1 MKPLYKSLLSVVL
14 GIVIT
19 LWPALYNHYVL
30 VFTDSELYINC
41 GNEFSF
47 TEDRSFVYGWFVGI
61 TSLHYSLW
69 FTIIAQAIIF
79 NFTCYA
85 FVKQN
90 LKLHTDIMYVVLV
103 SFLSLF
109 TALAWDVCYIMPD
122 VFSAISILLL
132 AILMQHERPL
142 TKTWFAW
149 LIFYLLSLQM
159 HFSFMLFHCLAIGI
173 LLIANFIKSFSIKGN
188 STIATIILFVGVL
201 ANIGLFSLEKKAL
214 GSDGFSKVSHIFLMG
229 KLVENG
235 VLKTYLAAECESKN
249 YEICKYKD
257 SLAPQNY
264 SGNFLFHPNSA
275 FQKTGAWSSPQD
287 EYKSIIHDII
297 FTPKYAWQYA
307 KSILIEATKTFNR
320 NEIGNS
326 IYPYPEDGW
335 GPYPAILKHYP
346 NEMNDYNSAL
356 QNRNSL
362 TFPFKGISK
371 VYVLLL
377 ITAVLGLFYFIGENA
392 TIIIL
397 VGAAIV
403 SNAII
408 TGGLVGLEDR
418 YSTRQNYLII
428 LLFLVI
434 LGNSVLTNLK
444 KDKSDITS

>member
-1 MKPLYKSLLSVVL
+1 MKPLHKSLLSVFL

-19 LWPALYNHYVL
+19 LWPAIYNHYVL

-61 TSLHYSLW
+61 TSLRISLW
-69 FTIIAQAIIF
+69 FTIIAQAILF
-79 NFTCYA
+79 NLTCYA

-90 LKLHTDIMYVVLV
+90 LKQYTDNMYVVLI
-103 SFLSLF
+103 SLLSLF

-132 AILMQHERPL
+132 AIIFQHKRPF
-142 TKTWFAW
+142 TKSWLAW
-149 LIFYLLSLQM
+149 LAFYLLSLQM
-159 HFSFMLFHCLAIGI
+159 HFSFMLFHCLAMCI
-173 LLIANFIKSFSIKGN
+173 LLVFRLISFGFIKSI
-188 STIATIILFVGVL
+188 STTATIVLFIGVIG
-201 ANIGLFSLEKKAL
+201 NIGLFSLEKKAL
-214 GSDGFSKVSHIFLMG
+214 GADGFSKVSHIFLMG

-235 VLKTYLAAECESKN
+235 VLKSYLDAECTHKN

-257 SLAPQNY
+257 SLAIDNY
-264 SGNFLFHPNSA
+264 SGNFLFHPSSA
-275 FQKTGAWSSPQD
+275 FQKTGAWSSPHN
-287 EYKSIIHDII
+287 EYKTIIHDIL
-297 FTPKYAWQYA
+297 FTPKYAWLYV
-307 KSILIEATKTFNR
+307 KSIFIDATKSFSR
-320 NEIGNS
+320 NEIGSS
-326 IYPYPEDGW
+326 IYAFPEGGW
-335 GPYPAILKHYP
+335 GPYNAIAKYYP
-346 NEMNDYNSAL
+346 NEMKHYNSSL
-356 QNRNSL
+356 QNKNAINL
-362 TFPFKGISK
+362 PFKGMSK

-377 ITAVLGLFYFIGENA
+377 FVAALGLIYFIRKYV

-397 VGAAIV
+397 LGVAII

-434 LGNSVLTNLK
+434 LSNSVLTFFENKK
-444 KDKSDITS
+444 KDFTF

>member
-1 MKPLYKSLLSVVL
+1 MKPLYKSLLSVFL

-19 LWPALYNHYVL
+19 LWPAIYNHYVL

-61 TSLHYSLW
+61 TSLRISLW
-69 FTIIAQAIIF
+69 YTIIVQAILF
-79 NFTCYA
+79 NLTCYA

-90 LKLHTDIMYVVLV
+90 LKQYTDNMYVVLI
-103 SFLSLF
+103 SLLSLF

-132 AILMQHERPL
+132 AIIIQHKRPF
-142 TKTWFAW
+142 TKSWLAW
-149 LIFYLLSLQM
+149 LAFYLLSLQM
-159 HFSFMLFHCLAIGI
+159 HFSFMLFHCLAMCI
-173 LLIANFIKSFSIKGN
+173 LLVFRLISFGFIKSI
-188 STIATIILFVGVL
+188 STTANIVLFIGVIG
-201 ANIGLFSLEKKAL
+201 NIGLFSLEKKAL
-214 GSDGFSKVSHIFLMG
+214 GADGFSKVSHIFLMG

-235 VLKTYLAAECESKN
+235 VLKSYLDAECTHKN

-257 SLAPQNY
+257 SLAIDNY
-264 SGNFLFHPNSA
+264 SGNFLFHPSSA
-275 FQKTGAWSSPQD
+275 FQKTGAWSSPHN
-287 EYKSIIHDII
+287 EYKTIIHDIL
-297 FTPKYAWQYA
+297 FTPKYAWLYV
-307 KSILIEATKTFNR
+307 KSIFIDATKSFSR
-320 NEIGNS
+320 NEIGSS
-326 IYPYPEDGW
+326 IYAFPEGGW
-335 GPYPAILKHYP
+335 GPYNAIAKYYP
-346 NEMNDYNSAL
+346 NEMKHYNSSL
-356 QNRNSL
+356 QNKNAINL
-362 TFPFKGISK
+362 PFKGMSK

-377 ITAVLGLFYFIGENA
+377 FVAALGLIYFIRKYV

-397 VGAAIV
+397 LGVAII

-434 LGNSVLTNLK
+434 LRNSVLTFFENKK
-444 KDKSDITS
+444 KDFTF

>member
-14 GIVIT
+14 GIVVT
-19 LWPALYNHYVL
+19 LWPELYNHYVL

-61 TSLHYSLW
+61 TSLHISLW

-90 LKLHTDIMYVVLV
+90 LKKYNNMMYMALV

-132 AILMQHERPL
+132 AIIIQHKRPF

-149 LIFYLLSLQM
+149 LVFYLLSLQM
-159 HFSFMLFHCLAIGI
+159 HFSFMLFHCLTLGI
-173 LLIANFIKSFSIKGN
+173 LLITSVSIKGI
-188 STIATIILFVGVL
+188 STTSTSILFIGVL
-201 ANIGLFSLEKKAL
+201 ANIGIFSLEKKAL
-214 GSDGFSKVSHIFLMG
+214 GADGFSNVSHIFLMG

-235 VLKTYLAAECESKN
+235 VLKSYLDTECANKN

-257 SLAPQNY
+257 SLAPENY

-275 FQKTGAWSSPQD
+275 FQKTGAWSSPHD
-287 EYKSIIHDII
+287 EYKSIIHDIL

-307 KSILIEATKTFNR
+307 KSIIIEATKSFLK

-326 IYPYPEDGW
+326 IYAYPEGGW
-335 GPYPAILKHYP
+335 GPFPAISKYYP
-346 NEMNDYNSAL
+346 NDVKDYNASLQNKSAL
-356 QNRNSL
+356 A
-362 TFPFKGISK
+362 FPFHGISK

-377 ITAVLGLFYFIGENA
+377 FVATLGLIYFIRKYF

-397 VGAAIV
+397 LGVAII

-434 LGNSVLTNLK
+434 LSNSVLTFFKNKK
-444 KDKSDITS
+444 KDFTF

>member
-1 MKPLYKSLLSVVL
+1 MKPLHKSLLSVVL
-14 GIVIT
+14 GIGIT
-19 LWPALYNHYVL
+19 LWPAIYNHYVV

-41 GNEFSF
+41 GNEFSY

-61 TSLHYSLW
+61 TSLHISLW
-69 FTIIAQAIIF
+69 FTIIAQAILF
-79 NFTCYA
+79 NLSCYV

-90 LKLHTDIMYVVLV
+90 LKEYTDMMYVALV

-132 AILMQHERPL
+132 AIIMQHKRPF

-149 LIFYLLSLQM
+149 LVFYLLSLQM
-159 HFSFMLFHCLAIGI
+159 HFSFMLFHCLALSI
-173 LLIANFIKSFSIKGN
+173 LLIIRLITFGSIKGI
-188 STIATIILFVGVL
+188 STTATSILFFGVL
-201 ANIGLFSLEKKAL
+201 ANIGFFSLEKKAL
-214 GSDGFSKVSHIFLMG
+214 GADGFSNVSHIFLMG

-235 VLKTYLAAECESKN
+235 VLKSYLDAECVNKN

-257 SLAPQNY
+257 SLAPENY

-275 FQKTGAWSSPQD
+275 FQKTGAWGTPHD
-287 EYKSIIHDII
+287 EYKIIINDIL

-307 KSILIEATKTFNR
+307 KSIIIEATKSFSKNK
-320 NEIGNS
+320 IGNS
-326 IYPYPEDGW
+326 IYAYPQGGW
-335 GPYPAILKHYP
+335 GPYPAIAKYYP
-346 NEMNDYNSAL
+346 KEMNAYNSSL
-356 QNRNSL
+356 QNRSEI
-362 TFPFKGISK
+362 TFPFQVISK
-371 VYVLLL
+371 MYVFML
-377 ITAVLGLFYFIGENA
+377 IVSALGLIYLTRKKT
-392 TIIIL
+392 TIIFMIGL
-397 VGAAIV
+397 AII

-434 LGNSVLTNLK
+434 LSNSVFTFLK
-444 KDKSDITS
+444 KDKKDSIF